1 MKSKYFIRG
10 FGVGV
15 LITAIIV
22 AGFSMVKTTVQ
33 KQPSDGAD
41 KTVVASAQPTDPAN
55 DSTAAPVE
63 SEAAGTAAPTSKP
76 AVSEKPGET
85 AAPASTE
92 KPNTDNGTSTAAPA
106 SGETPQTGGNGTET
120 SNTDRGGATAASAS
134 GETSKAGN
142 GGSTTATSQQ
152 PAAGS
157 AQSGQSSEADKKVT
171 LEIPRGAD
179 SYTVASRLE
188 EAGVISSAREFD
200 DYLVERGY
208 SERLVQ
214 GSFEISVADSYDQ
227 IAKKI
232 TGRTK

>member
-92 KPNTDNGTSTAAPA
+92 KPNTDNGTSTAAPGRM
-106 SGETPQTGGNGTET
+106 SRNF
-120 SNTDRGGATAASAS
+120 
-134 GETSKAGN
+134 
-142 GGSTTATSQQ
+142 
-152 PAAGS
+152 
-157 AQSGQSSEADKKVT
+157 
-171 LEIPRGAD
+171 
-179 SYTVASRLE
+179 TVPW
-188 EAGVISSAREFD
+188 IMSAR
-200 DYLVERGY
+200 
-208 SERLVQ
+208 RLRQV
-214 GSFEISVADSYDQ
+214 FRREA
-227 IAKKI
+227 A
-232 TGRTK
+232 RRLC